1 MKGYGQFCPLAK
13 AAEVLTERWTPLVVR
28 ELLMGS
34 ERFNDIRR
42 GVPLMSPSLLSRRL
56 RSLEEA
62 GVVERTAANG
72 GVAYRL
78 TRAGRE
84 LQPLIEQM
92 AHWGNRWV
100 ESRLDGDDLDPT
112 LLMWDIRRCVH
123 PGGLPRYPAVIQV
136 DFTDVEKKWD
146 RWWLVVDAG
155 AVELCLTDPGRE
167 VDLVVRASLATLTA
181 VWIGRCRFS
190 DAEKTGEVRV
200 FGDEHLKRR
209 FPDWLGTSPSTQL

>member
-1 MKGYGQFCPLAK
+1 MKGYGQFCPVAK

-28 ELLMGS
+28 ELVMGS

-62 GVVERTAANG
+62 GVVERDTANG
-72 GVAYRL
+72 GSVYRL
-78 TRAGRE
+78 TQAGRE

-112 LLMWDIRRCVH
+112 LLMWDIRRCLDA
-123 PGGLPRYPAVIQV
+123 GGLPRYPAVIQV
-136 DFTDVEKKWD
+136 DFTDVAKKWC
-146 RWWLVVDAG
+146 RWWLVVEADD
-155 AVELCLTDPGRE
+155 VELCVTDPGRE
-167 VDLVVRASLATLTA
+167 VDLVVRSTLAALTA
-181 VWIGRCRFS
+181 VWIGRCRFTDRES
-190 DAEKTGEVRV
+190 NGELRV
-200 FGDEHLKRR
+200 FGDERLKRR
-209 FPDWLGTSPSTQL
+209 FPTWLGSSPAASL